1 MTVKNASQESSF
13 YSRAVLL
20 QFRGSDPE
28 SPAKV
33 MIKAREEHK
42 PATQSRS
49 FVSVSNIEAY
59 NVGVDSSSLK
69 PVSSK
74 PESHQTSDLAPPPGV
89 FLPHKVAK
97 VDLDVEVPPAS
108 SDNLWKDLGREVEDD
123 VLDKV
128 LEGLWTPS
136 STWQHSVGGSDF
148 AKIDPLA
155 APTFPLDNPFW
166 PGLPYETYAHFLT
179 EQYMAASSMLDAQW
193 WMMQQM
199 QQRLQMLPVDPH
211 SSVNPHHKP
220 PKHGQK
226 SADPRR
232 ATTVMLRNIPNRFT
246 REMVVERLNLT
257 FRGKFDFLYLP
268 IDFANKCNI
277 GYAFINFRDTAS
289 CREFMAAF
297 HGVES
302 KECLPGCN
310 SAKVCEVSYAR
321 VQGKEENVAN
331 LLSSPV
337 LSELQDHEDWKPM
350 LFDVNGEVLPFPQLK
365 RAAVNEVK
373 KTPTIPKESAKEK
386 VGFPDDARQI
396 SAASTSASGFPQSSY
411 NRQISASTSA
421 SDGSSRQADP
431 SAPTSFMHSDERQT
445 SQQRGSGLD
454 SSPSP
459 SEKSSDRQPKSQ
471 QHESDSQAAAF
482 SPSSLRFVQIC
493 PEEFQELE
501 AHLAAACTAVKN
513 EEMSRRKLALLRS
526 QMSQKV
532 PVYESKE
539 SQTMTTDTKIESSEA
554 QETPSSTFCPSSLRF
569 APIPTSANTVLGL
582 NALVAAAVDAQ
593 AAAHKQKVVR
603 LRSQIESC
611 ISPEGLS
618 NEELLRSSMDED
630 GFISCSVLGQVPN
643 VQKLLEPMDAA
654 DGLSLIREALSD
666 SSVVDLDREGDRVR
680 TKC

>member
-1 MTVKNASQESSF
+1 
-13 YSRAVLL
+13 
-20 QFRGSDPE
+20 
-28 SPAKV
+28 
-33 MIKAREEHK
+33 
-42 PATQSRS
+42 
-49 FVSVSNIEAY
+49 
-59 NVGVDSSSLK
+59 
-69 PVSSK
+69 
-74 PESHQTSDLAPPPGV
+74 
-89 FLPHKVAK
+89 
-97 VDLDVEVPPAS
+97 
-108 SDNLWKDLGREVEDD
+108 
-123 VLDKV
+123 
-128 LEGLWTPS
+128 
-136 STWQHSVGGSDF
+136 
-148 AKIDPLA
+148 
-155 APTFPLDNPFW
+155 
-166 PGLPYETYAHFLT
+166 
-179 EQYMAASSMLDAQW
+179 
-193 WMMQQM
+193 MMQQM

-373 KTPTIPKESAKEK
+373 KTPTIPKEFAKEK

-396 SAASTSASGFPQSSY
+396 SASTSAS
-411 NRQISASTSA
+411 N
-421 SDGSSRQADP
+421 GSSRQADP

-482 SPSSLRFVQIC
+482 SLRSLRFVQIC

-539 SQTMTTDTKIESSEA
+539 SQTMTTDTAIESSEA

-618 NEELLRSSMDED
+618 NEELLCSSMDED